1 MSGAFNEF
9 KHLKAKVDAISE
21 ELSELR
27 SFTKDAM
34 VTLLELTKSFIKEER
49 AKSQKITNLE
59 AEIKSLRSETFNAIE
74 KSRIYLES
82 HITYQLNRNEEKFA
96 GLWERKN
103 VKPFHED

>member
-34 VTLLELTKSFIKEER
+34 VTSRTNRRFDINVTIKCGFDNIFNISF
-49 AKSQKITNLE
+49 
-59 AEIKSLRSETFNAIE
+59 
-74 KSRIYLES
+74 
-82 HITYQLNRNEEKFA
+82 
-96 GLWERKN
+96 
-103 VKPFHED
+103 V